1 VGSKALARFVS
12 LSGRPAASWL
22 ALTAAIFMTSL
33 QGSASAEK
41 TAPKASCSKVDP
53 YIRAAQEAL
62 AKQEPAAALEPLKR
76 AIQIDSKC
84 AEAYIL
90 LGLTEF
96 QRGETGNSI
105 PHYQR
110 ALELQPSSYPAH
122 YNLALAYLR
131 EHNFQDARS
140 HLEKAVGLDA
150 RQADA
155 QYDLGMV
162 LLELREPSQALT
174 HLRRARALKPKPDVA
189 FNIVRAALE
198 SNQIPQARSEAE
210 TSAKSL
216 GSDVQWTAAIGQLFL
231 KNAQPKD
238 AAIYLERAYRI
249 SPENEDIRRQLAA
262 AYLESG
268 QAQEVLSAIRE
279 PKTSADYYLRGSAYY
294 LLHQFQAADRDSEQA
309 LALAPENPQILVL
322 RTRLLQRAGQQ
333 NAALELANK
342 ATTLSPNWDEPHYLA
357 GVSYYF
363 IRHYEEAAQSLAR
376 ARELNPN
383 SSRAFFLEAIA
394 LANRGKTAEA
404 EQCLRRAI
412 ALQPGNARFYC
423 HLGILLTRGNRYPE
437 AKASLRKAIQLKPEY
452 ALSHYELGKLLVYSN
467 QLQEAA
473 QELDQAVTRD
483 PALSAAYYQLGR
495 VYARL
500 GETEKSARAIV
511 EFQRRYKQE
520 ANASQDTDQEV
531 DEDTRQEIQ

>member
-1 VGSKALARFVS
+1 VGPLPGIAVILF
-12 LSGRPAASWL
+12 L
-22 ALTAAIFMTSL
+22 SL
-33 QGSASAEK
+33 QLFA
-41 TAPKASCSKVDP
+41 TDPKAQSKLASCNKVGP
-53 YIRAAQEAL
+53 YIGAAQQAL
-62 AKQEPAAALEPLKR
+62 AKRDLSAALGALNHAVEAEP
-76 AIQIDSKC
+76 KC
-84 AEAYIL
+84 AEAYLL
-90 LGLTEF
+90 LGITEF
-96 QRGETGNSI
+96 QGGETDNSI
-105 PHYQR
+105 KHYKR
-110 ALELQPSSYPAH
+110 GLELQPSSYSGH

-131 EHNFQDARS
+131 QHNLEDA
-140 HLEKAVGLDA
+140 HTQLEQAVDVDA

-162 LLELREPSQALT
+162 LLELREPSRALP
-174 HLRRARALKPKPDVA
+174 HLRTARALKPRPDVA

-198 SNQIPQARSEAE
+198 ANQVPEARSEAE
-210 TSAKSL
+210 TSAKGL
-216 GSDVQWTAAIGQLFL
+216 GSDVQWSAAIGQLFL

-238 AAIYLERAYRI
+238 AVIYLERANRL

-262 AYLESG
+262 AYLGSG
-268 QAQEVLSAIRE
+268 QPQEVLGTIVE
-279 PKTSADYYLRGSAYY
+279 PKTSEDYYLRGSAYY
-294 LLHQFQAADRDSEQA
+294 LLHQFQAADRESERA
-309 LALAPENPQILVL
+309 LALAADNPQVLVL

-342 ATTLSPNWDEPHYLA
+342 ATTLLPNWDEAHYLA

-383 SSRAFFLEAIA
+383 SARAFFLEAIA
-394 LANRGKTAEA
+394 LANRGRTAEA

-423 HLGILLTRGNRYPE
+423 HLGILLTRANRHPE
-437 AKASLRKAIQLKPEY
+437 AEASLRKAIQLKPEY

-467 QLQEAA
+467 QLPEAA
-473 QELDQAVTRD
+473 QELEQTVTRD

-500 GETEKSARAIV
+500 GEKEKSAGAIA
-511 EFQRRYKQE
+511 EFQRLYKQE
-520 ANASQDTDQEV
+520 ANASPNLDREV
-531 DEDTRQEIQ
+531 EEDTRQEIQ

>member
-1 VGSKALARFVS
+1 MRTKSRVAAGLAATLGLILLTPRPGSGTDPKT
-12 LSGRPAASWL
+12 PHQ
-22 ALTAAIFMTSL
+22 LTASCT
-33 QGSASAEK
+33 
-41 TAPKASCSKVDP
+41 KAGAYLV
-53 YIRAAQEAL
+53 AAQEAL
-62 AKQEPAAALEPLKR
+62 SKQDPTAALEPLKH
-76 AIQIDSKC
+76 AVEIDPKC
-84 AEAYIL
+84 SEGYLL
-90 LGLTEF
+90 LGLAEF
-96 QRGETGNSI
+96 QRGETDKSI
-105 PHYQR
+105 QQYKR
-110 ALELQPSSYPAH
+110 ALDLQPRSYSAH
-122 YNLALAYLR
+122 YNLALSYLR
-131 EHNFQDARS
+131 EHNLRDARVE
-140 HLEKAVGLDA
+140 LEKAVTLGP
-150 RQADA
+150 RNADA
-155 QYDLGMV
+155 QYDLGIV
-162 LLELREPSQALT
+162 LLELREPSRALA
-174 HLRRARALKPKPDVA
+174 HLRRARALKPRPDVA

-216 GSDVQWTAAIGQLFL
+216 GSDVQWTAAVGQLFL

-238 AAIYLERAYRI
+238 AIIYLGQANRI

-279 PKTSADYYLRGSAYY
+279 PKTSEDYYLRGSAYY
-294 LLHQFQAADRDSEQA
+294 LLHQFQAADRESEQA

-333 NAALELANK
+333 NGALELANK
-342 ATTLSPNWDEPHYLA
+342 ATSLSPNWDEPHYLA

-437 AKASLRKAIQLKPEY
+437 AEASLRKAIQLKPEY

-467 QLQEAA
+467 QLPEAA
-473 QELDQAVTRD
+473 QELEQAVTRD

-500 GETEKSARAIV
+500 GEKEKSAGAIT
-511 EFQRRYKQE
+511 EFQRLYKQE

-531 DEDTRQEIQ
+531 EEDTRQEIQ